1 MREAQICCAVTRG
14 SGTGAATGSAT
25 STGAEGAGAS
35 AAALRG
41 SDEVCAVAGVGA
53 VGEVALRG
61 RAAAL
66 CEGRG
71 SARSGTTE
79 TALVPLAG
87 TADSGAEAGT
97 EAADGAGMGWLAAD
111 AGSAPDAGRAAA
123 GSAAEDGALAAGNG
137 TDAALAGAADG
148 TIVGE
153 VGAKNHHA
161 PAARITATA
170 PISASAGVRRT
181 GFGIVR

>member
-1 MREAQICCAVTRG
+1 
-14 SGTGAATGSAT
+14 
-25 STGAEGAGAS
+25 
-35 AAALRG
+35 
-41 SDEVCAVAGVGA
+41 
-53 VGEVALRG
+53 
-61 RAAAL
+61 
-66 CEGRG
+66 
-71 SARSGTTE
+71 
-79 TALVPLAG
+79 
-87 TADSGAEAGT
+87 
-97 EAADGAGMGWLAAD
+97 MGWLAAD